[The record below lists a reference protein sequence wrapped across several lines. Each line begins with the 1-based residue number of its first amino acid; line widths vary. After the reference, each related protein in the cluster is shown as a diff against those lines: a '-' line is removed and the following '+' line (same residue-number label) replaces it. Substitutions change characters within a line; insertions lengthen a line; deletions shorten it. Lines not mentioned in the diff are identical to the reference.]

1 MPSAAVRRLS
11 PLQWAGVGLGGCAVL
26 LALLGLL
33 APASAFFFPLLSLWA
48 SVGLFVLALC
58 VLRVAGV
65 ELNFFHKAVVFG
77 IWAVAVVYFYW
88 TLSSR
93 SFIYVWDYAN
103 YLLKQYDAEA
113 AFAQS
118 TGGGLRYL
126 FGSMADD
133 YTNFITLFTE
143 FPFCLTD
150 HTGDAYSFSQVF
162 CILPTLLVLLAGLVV
177 KVGQLLNVKNRMYYF
192 LFGMTLTAAYP
203 FLRMSAVLAQPD
215 WFGLIF
221 AFAILLLTLDFP
233 AADAASY
240 SVGQSVDVT
249 IDGTFESTTGTIQ
262 SISGADSLSSG
273 NLAVRSVV
281 IAVPNPG
288 TLNTAMSGTA
298 SINGVSAMGSA
309 HFTCQY
315 EQTITASAS
324 GTVAALCVKEGS
336 SVGVDTA
343 LIQLSSSSLTK
354 QVKSASNSL
363 RSAELSLDDS
373 QRSMEDY
380 TITSPISGT
389 IIEKDVKVGDTV
401 GSSSS
406 TTETMC
412 VIYDLSYLEM
422 TLNVDELDILDIA
435 VGQKA
440 EITADA
446 IDDQTFEGVVT
457 SISSAGT
464 TTGGTTTYP
473 VTIRIDD
480 TGSLMPGMNATA
492 VIDIASAEDAL
503 SIPSYA
509 VVRGNY
515 VLVTKDSPSAVNA
528 DTSMNAPDGYVY
540 VKVTTGISD
549 DDYIAVT
556 SGLEEGDTIAYDS
569 ASASKSSSDEQMGF
583 PGGGMSGGG
592 GPGGGGRAPG
602 GGF

>member
-1 MPSAAVRRLS
+1 MLWKKKPQSKAGQEFLIDLETASAQPTPAGVRPFIKKHWKPITAAV
-11 PLQWAGVGLGGCAVL
+11 CA
-26 LALLGLL
+26 A
-33 APASAFFFPLLSLWA
+33 
-48 SVGLFVLALC
+48 
-58 VLRVAGV
+58 
-65 ELNFFHKAVVFG
+65 
-77 IWAVAVVYFYW
+77 AVAVAVLIPKGGAKQASASAQYVETSPEKRNIVNSYSADGTITAADTYTVKPMVKGTVLTADFEVGDIVNKGDVLY
-88 TLSSR
+88 TIDSSDMASSVEKAQLSL
-93 SFIYVWDYAN
+93 D
-103 YLLKQYDAEA
+103 Q
-113 AFAQS
+113 AQS
-118 TGGGLRYL
+118 SY
-126 FGSMADD
+126 DD
-133 YTNFITLFTE
+133 AVDAQYVRSSVRGTVSSLKVKA
-143 FPFCLTD
+143 
-150 HTGDAYSFSQVF
+150 GDVVS
-162 CILPTLLVLLAGLVV
+162 AGQEVAVV
-177 KVGQLLNVKNRMYYF
+177 RDDS
-192 LFGMTLTAAYP
+192 T
-203 FLRMSAVLAQPD
+203 
-215 WFGLIF
+215 
-221 AFAILLLTLDFP
+221 LLLTLDFP
-233 AADAASY
+233 AADAATY
-240 SVGQSVDVT
+240 FVGQSVDVT
-249 IDGTFESTTGTIQ
+249 IDGTFETTTGTIQ

-281 IAVPNPG
+281 IAVQNPC
-288 TLNTAMSGTA
+288 TLNTTMSGTA
-298 SINGVSAMGSA
+298 SINGVSAMSSA

-315 EQTITASAS
+315 EQTITATAS

-336 SVGVDTA
+336 AVGVDTA
-343 LIQLSSSSLTK
+343 LVQLSSSSLSK
-354 QVKSASNSL
+354 QVKTASNSL
-363 RSAELSLDDS
+363 RSAEISLDDS

-389 IIEKDVKVGDTV
+389 IIAKDVKVGDTV

-422 TLNVDELDILDIA
+422 TLDVDELDILDIQ

-446 IDDQTFEGVVT
+446 IDDCTFEGVVT

-515 VLVTKDSPSAVNA
+515 VLVTEDSPSAANA
-528 DTSMNAPDGYVY
+528 DTSLKAPDGYVY
-540 VKVTTGISD
+540 VKVVTGISD
-549 DDYIAVT
+549 DDYIVVT

-569 ASASKSSSDEQMGF
+569 ASASRSSSDDQNGF
-583 PGGGMSGGG
+583 PGGGM
-592 GPGGGGRAPG
+592 PGGGGMSGGRGGGAPG

>member
-1 MPSAAVRRLS
+1 MLWKKKPQSKAGQEFLIDLETASAQPTPAGVRPFIKKHWKPITAAVCAAAVAAAMLI
-11 PLQWAGVGLGGCAVL
+11 PKGGAKQ
-26 LALLGLL
+26 
-33 APASAFFFPLLSLWA
+33 ASASAQYVETSPEKRNIINSYSADGTITAADTYTVKPMVKGTVLTADFEVGDTVSKGNVLYTIDSSDMASSVEKAQLSLEQAQSSYDDAVDAQYIRSSVRGTVA
-48 SVGLFVLALC
+48 SLKVK
-58 VLRVAGV
+58 AGD
-65 ELNFFHKAVVFG
+65 VVTAG
-77 IWAVAVVYFYW
+77 QEVAVV
-88 TLSSR
+88 R
-93 SFIYVWDYAN
+93 D
-103 YLLKQYDAEA
+103 D
-113 AFAQS
+113 S
-118 TGGGLRYL
+118 T
-126 FGSMADD
+126 
-133 YTNFITLFTE
+133 
-143 FPFCLTD
+143 
-150 HTGDAYSFSQVF
+150 
-162 CILPTLLVLLAGLVV
+162 
-177 KVGQLLNVKNRMYYF
+177 
-192 LFGMTLTAAYP
+192 
-203 FLRMSAVLAQPD
+203 
-215 WFGLIF
+215 
-221 AFAILLLTLDFP
+221 LLLTLDFP

-281 IAVPNPG
+281 IAVPNLG

-324 GTVAALCVKEGS
+324 GTVAALCVKEGG

-343 LIQLSSSSLTK
+343 PIQLSSASLTK

-401 GSSSS
+401 FNNSS

-446 IDDQTFEGVVT
+446 IDDQTFEGIVT

-583 PGGGMSGGG
+583 PGSRMSGGG
-592 GPGGGGRAPG
+592 GPGGGGGAPG

>member
-1 MPSAAVRRLS
+1 MLSKKKPQDKVDPEYLVGLDTASAQPAPAGVKPFIKKHWKPIAAVVC
-11 PLQWAGVGLGGCAVL
+11 AAAVAAAVL
-26 LALLGLL
+26 VPKNSAKP
-33 APASAFFFPLLSLWA
+33 AAASAQYVETRPEKRNIVNSYNADGTITAADTYTVKPMVKGTVLTADFEVGDTVNKGDVLYTIDSSDMASSVEKAQLSLDQA
-48 SVGLFVLALC
+48 QSSYDDAVDAQYIRSSVRGTVSFLKVK
-58 VLRVAGV
+58 AGD
-65 ELNFFHKAVVFG
+65 VVSTG
-77 IWAVAVVYFYW
+77 QEVAVV
-88 TLSSR
+88 R
-93 SFIYVWDYAN
+93 D
-103 YLLKQYDAEA
+103 D
-113 AFAQS
+113 S
-118 TGGGLRYL
+118 T
-126 FGSMADD
+126 
-133 YTNFITLFTE
+133 
-143 FPFCLTD
+143 
-150 HTGDAYSFSQVF
+150 
-162 CILPTLLVLLAGLVV
+162 
-177 KVGQLLNVKNRMYYF
+177 
-192 LFGMTLTAAYP
+192 
-203 FLRMSAVLAQPD
+203 
-215 WFGLIF
+215 
-221 AFAILLLTLDFP
+221 LLLTLDFP
-233 AADAASY
+233 AADAATY
-240 SVGQSVDVT
+240 FVGQSVDVT
-249 IDGTFESTTGTIQ
+249 IDGTFETTTGTIQ
-262 SISGADSLSSG
+262 SISGADSLTSG

-281 IAVPNPG
+281 IAVQNPG
-288 TLNTAMSGTA
+288 TLNTTMSGTA
-298 SINGVSAMGSA
+298 SISGVSAMSSA

-315 EQTITASAS
+315 EQTITAAAS

-336 SVGVDTA
+336 TVGVDTA
-343 LIQLSSSSLTK
+343 LIQLSSSSLSK

-363 RSAELSLDDS
+363 RSAEISLDDT

-389 IIEKDVKVGDTV
+389 IIAKDVKVGDTV

-422 TLNVDELDILDIA
+422 TLDVDELDILDIQ

-446 IDDQTFEGVVT
+446 ISDRTFEGVVT

-464 TTGGTTTYP
+464 TSGGTTTYP

-492 VIDIASAEDAL
+492 VIDIASAEDVL

-515 VLVTKDSPSAVNA
+515 VLVTKDSPSAANA

-540 VKVTTGISD
+540 VKVTTGVSD

-569 ASASKSSSDEQMGF
+569 STASQSSSNDQMGF
-583 PGGGMSGGG
+583 PGGGM
-592 GPGGGGRAPG
+592 PGGGGMSGGRGGGAPG

>member
-1 MPSAAVRRLS
+1 MYKRQAILIPK
-11 PLQWAGVGLGGCAVL
+11 GGAKQ
-26 LALLGLL
+26 
-33 APASAFFFPLLSLWA
+33 ASASAQYVETSPEKRNIVNSYSADGTITAADTYTVKPMVKGTVLTADFEVGDTVSKGNVLYTIDSSDMASSVEKAQLSLEQAQSSYDDAVDAQYIRSSVRGTVA
-48 SVGLFVLALC
+48 SLKVK
-58 VLRVAGV
+58 AGD
-65 ELNFFHKAVVFG
+65 VVTAG
-77 IWAVAVVYFYW
+77 QEVAVV
-88 TLSSR
+88 R
-93 SFIYVWDYAN
+93 D
-103 YLLKQYDAEA
+103 D
-113 AFAQS
+113 S
-118 TGGGLRYL
+118 T
-126 FGSMADD
+126 
-133 YTNFITLFTE
+133 
-143 FPFCLTD
+143 
-150 HTGDAYSFSQVF
+150 
-162 CILPTLLVLLAGLVV
+162 
-177 KVGQLLNVKNRMYYF
+177 
-192 LFGMTLTAAYP
+192 
-203 FLRMSAVLAQPD
+203 
-215 WFGLIF
+215 
-221 AFAILLLTLDFP
+221 LLLTLDFP

-336 SVGVDTA
+336 SIGVDTA

-446 IDDQTFEGVVT
+446 IDGQTFEGVVT

-473 VTIRIDD
+473 VTIRIDE

-528 DTSMNAPDGYVY
+528 DTSMNAPDGYVF

-592 GPGGGGRAPG
+592 GPGGGSRAPG